1 MSGLSHSVKAYS
13 KGVYDE
19 SSEEFDSD
27 FCTCRFAV

>member
-19 SSEEFDSD
+19 ISEEFDID
-27 FCTCRFAV
+27 FYTCRFAV